1 MDWDK
6 KENLF
11 DDEDNLKEDQSDFF
25 REDKPGET
33 SESESV
39 EEKPSWNILLVDD
52 EEDVHIVT
60 KMALSGFEYSGKE
73 INYLDAYSAKEAIE
87 ILKKDSEIALILL
100 DVVMETNHAG
110 LDVTRFIRED
120 LVNDITQIILRT
132 GHPGMAPE
140 KEVIMMYG
148 INDYKTKTD
157 MTSLKLFSSVLTS
170 LRTYESLVRLNE
182 MKENLEQK
190 VRERTAELEIKNRNI
205 THSIQYA
212 SRIQNA
218 ILPGKG
224 ICKKFFADYFILFNP
239 KDIVSGDFYWVYQVN
254 DRLIFTVADCTGHG
268 VPGAFMSILSIMLL
282 GQLTG
287 LCDVPSADIIL
298 NNLRDRVKSALHS
311 TGNTEDEKDVKDGLD
326 LALCIYDP
334 DKNILEYAG
343 AFNPIYRIRNKSFE
357 KLDAD
362 QMPIG
367 PYMNDEKP
375 FTRHEVEIK
384 PGDVMYLFTDGF
396 ADQFGGGQNKKFT
409 YKRFQEL
416 LMNIHSRK
424 MAEQKKVLDETL
436 REWQGK
442 REQIDDITVMGI
454 RF

>member
-11 DDEDNLKEDQSDFF
+11 NDDDNLKEDPSDFF

-33 SESESV
+33 SEAESG
-39 EEKPSWNILLVDD
+39 EEKPSWNVLLVDD

-60 KMALSGFEYSGKE
+60 KMALSGFEYGGKK

-100 DVVMETNHAG
+100 DVVMENNHAG
-110 LDVTRFIRED
+110 LDVTRFVRED

-132 GHPGMAPE
+132 GHPGLAPE

-170 LRTYESLVRLNE
+170 LRAYENLVRLNE

-205 THSIQYA
+205 TQSIQYA

-218 ILPGKG
+218 ILPARE
-224 ICKKFFADYFILFNP
+224 ICKKFFADYFILFKP
-239 KDIVSGDFYWVYQVN
+239 KDIVSGDFYWVHEVN

-282 GQLTG
+282 GQVTG
-287 LCDVPSADIIL
+287 LVNLPSVDKIL
-298 NNLRDRVKSALHS
+298 NDLRDRVKSALHS
-311 TGNTEDEKDVKDGLD
+311 TGNSEDVKDGLD

-334 DKNILEYAG
+334 DNNKLEYAG
-343 AFNPIYRIRNKSFE
+343 AFSPIYRIRNNSFE

-367 PYMNDEKP
+367 PYMNDQNP
-375 FTRHEVEIK
+375 FIRHEVEIK

-424 MAEQKKVLDETL
+424 MAEQRKLLDESL
-436 REWQGK
+436 SEWQGT